1 MVDKDVD
8 NARDWS
14 EGVIMDFV
22 IVGGGVYGAGV
33 AWELARRGAEVLLVE
48 AQQIAAGA
56 SGGLGKRG
64 VRANGRDLRE
74 LPLMRLAYALWPY
87 LTDEIGAPTGYER
100 TGNLHLIE
108 QERDYYGAP
117 AQAWAQEQQGIPT
130 QVMGAAA
137 LREIE
142 PDLSDRVIAA
152 LYCPK
157 DGIADQTAT
166 TRGLAQAA
174 QRLGAVIREDTPV
187 VSLERRGD
195 HISAVITAQQERIA
209 VDRMLFLLANTHVP
223 ALLQE
228 QLSIT
233 LPVWRI
239 LPQVVL
245 TQPVAPVTVRHL
257 IGHAHRRL
265 AIKSTPQGHIMISGG
280 WRGRWNPGTERGDT
294 QEDQVRGNVAEAVAV
309 YPRLKGARIIEAAA
323 DRPESQSTDGIPI
336 IDLVPG
342 IANAFFATGWTGH
355 GWAIAPAVCQLL
367 ATWAYSGEAPA
378 LLHPFAYTRFLA

>member
-1 MVDKDVD
+1 
-8 NARDWS
+8 
-14 EGVIMDFV
+14 MDFV

-33 AWELARRGAEVLLVE
+33 AWELVRRGAEVVLVE
-48 AQQIAAGA
+48 ARQIAGGA

-74 LPLMRLAYALWPY
+74 LPLMRLAYELWP
-87 LTDEIGAPTGYER
+87 LLADEIGAPTGYER

-108 QERDYYGAP
+108 QAPDFDGAP
-117 AQAWAQEQQGIPT
+117 ARAWAQEQQGIPT
-130 QVMGAAA
+130 QLIGAAA

-152 LYCPK
+152 LYCPN
-157 DGIADQTAT
+157 DGVADHTAT
-166 TRGLAQAA
+166 TRGLARAA
-174 QRLGAVIREDTPV
+174 QDLGAIIREDTPV

-195 HISAVITAQQERIA
+195 HMTAVITAQQERIA

-228 QLSIT
+228 QLGIS

-245 TQPVAPVTVRHL
+245 TEPVTPVTVRHL

-265 AIKSTPQGHIMISGG
+265 AVKSTPHGHIMISGG
-280 WRGRWNPGTERGDT
+280 WRGRWNPATERGDT
-294 QEDQVRGNVAEAVAV
+294 QEDQVRGNVAEAIAV
-309 YPRLKGARIIEAAA
+309 YPGLEGARIIEAAA
-323 DRPESQSTDGIPI
+323 DRPESQSVDGIPI

-342 IANAFFATGWTGH
+342 IANAVFATGWTGQ

-367 ATWAYSGEAPA
+367 ARWAYSGEAPA
-378 LLHPFAYTRFLA
+378 LLRPFAYSRFLA